1 MKKRFLIVFGVVTLI
16 FVSCYKDNFRKRHPS
31 IASASNQCDTSGVI
45 SYSTQIVPI
54 INNYCIN
61 CHNSPSTPPDLSTY
75 TGVQACSQG
84 KQAKLYGSVSWDGT
98 AQQMPQGSS
107 TQIST
112 CDIRKIK
119 LWIDQGSQNN

>member
-1 MKKRFLIVFGVVTLI
+1 MKKRFLILFGVVTLM
-16 FVSCYKDNFRKRHPS
+16 FASCYKDNFRKRHPS
-31 IASASNQCDTSGVI
+31 VSAATPCDTTGVI
-45 SYSTQIVPI
+45 SYSAQIVPI

-61 CHNSPSTPPDLSTY
+61 CHNSPSTPQDLSTY
-75 TGVQACSQG
+75 SGVQASSQG
-84 KQAKLYGSVSWDGT
+84 KQAKLYGSVAWDGT